1 MNEDDEI
8 KELEARLEE
17 LKRMKEK
24 KETVQA
30 LGYYARRNCENELPT
45 IKTMLEYIDL
55 DNLEPEKLYGAFQQI
70 NRASF
75 AAMRAIERDIAE
87 KE

>member
-1 MNEDDEI
+1 MNTDEEI
-8 KELEARLEE
+8 QELEARLAQ
-17 LKRMKEK
+17 LKKMKEK
-24 KETVQA
+24 QETAQT

-55 DNLEPEKLYGAFQQI
+55 DALEPEKLYGAFQQI

>member
-1 MNEDDEI
+1 MNTDDEI
-8 KELEARLEE
+8 QQLEE
-17 LKRMKEK
+17 RLAELKQMKEK
-24 KETVQA
+24 QPTAKA
-30 LGYYARRNCENELPT
+30 LGYYARRNCANELPT

-55 DNLEPEKLYGAFQQI
+55 DALEPEKLYNAFQQI